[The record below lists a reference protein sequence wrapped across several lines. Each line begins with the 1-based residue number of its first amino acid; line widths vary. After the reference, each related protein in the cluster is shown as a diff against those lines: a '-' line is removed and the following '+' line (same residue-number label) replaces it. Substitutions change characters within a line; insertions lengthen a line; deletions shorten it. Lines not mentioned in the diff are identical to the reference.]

1 MLKSKI
7 SRSLLHPLSFPKAWS
22 SQSASGFVRFCL
34 YGAFIRGTGR
44 NAAGPRASSVSTPG
58 GEGTR
63 STSLSAR
70 GHRKPLPTACIGP
83 STEELRQLATSR
95 ASGVRGDDLSSLVFR
110 GTQKKLLSLGG
121 REELRLGSQR
131 FPTMQ
136 YDRVIEQ
143 ALRDVQDTLS
153 ANRPRALE
161 CGSDTALNFVLR
173 GVNHETTSPH
183 SAMINRLRD
192 LMDRPERNRGLPTTR
207 A

>member
-1 MLKSKI
+1 MTFHLYSGEPRKI
-7 SRSLLHPLSFPKAWS
+7 AIIRRS
-22 SQSASGFVRFCL
+22 
-34 YGAFIRGTGR
+34 RGT
-44 NAAGPRASSVSTPG
+44 
-58 GEGTR
+58 
-63 STSLSAR
+63 
-70 GHRKPLPTACIGP
+70 
-83 STEELRQLATSR
+83 
-95 ASGVRGDDLSSLVFR
+95 
-110 GTQKKLLSLGG
+110 
-121 REELRLGSQR
+121 RLGSQR